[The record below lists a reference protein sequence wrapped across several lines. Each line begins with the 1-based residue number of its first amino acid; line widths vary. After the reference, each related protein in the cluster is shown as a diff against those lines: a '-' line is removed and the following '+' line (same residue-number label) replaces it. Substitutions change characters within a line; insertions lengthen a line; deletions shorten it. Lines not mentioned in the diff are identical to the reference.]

1 MPAEIHI
8 RSTAADLASQVRAVA
23 VKDVAAIA
31 GGYPRGN
38 HLPTHSLLGHRPFI
52 KQGNGFRRTRK

>member
-31 GGYPRGN
+31 GGYPAWE
-38 HLPTHSLLGHRPFI
+38 SLSTAQPFAFDSNVVDPH
-52 KQGNGFRRTRK
+52 QGAIGY